1 MEEQLCKNGPEHQ
14 CPQHTRSAGTVA
26 ETRAM
31 PRAALLAML
40 AMTSASDN
48 TPQARVL
55 CTGVH
60 VLCSLA
66 SCELASDESATCSC
80 VVVNDTYA
88 VAVSEIANDT
98 LARATSEAC
107 TDEAPCAT
115 DAAPVCAAIQ
125 DGGVF
130 GGRATAPGMVSTF
143 SWGGWCA
150 ATKYDPE
157 RPSLCPASPWAGCM
171 TSPCWEEQAGET
183 TGAVRCE
190 CPWQNS
196 SWIDLSGDGC
206 DAIVSTVPADFDMR
220 VMPGAEYVLG
230 ACDELW

>member
-1 MEEQLCKNGPEHQ
+1 M
-14 CPQHTRSAGTVA
+14 TRTM
-26 ETRAM
+26 TLPAM
-31 PRAALLAML
+31 PRAALFAALFA
-40 AMTSASDN
+40 AVASASDA
-48 TPQARVL
+48 QARVL

-66 SCELASDESATCSC
+66 GCELASDDTATCAC

-88 VAVSEIANDT
+88 VAVAEIANAS

-107 TDEAPCAT
+107 TDDAPCDT
-115 DAAPVCAAIQ
+115 DAAPVCAAIR

-130 GGRATAPGMVSTF
+130 GGRTTAPGMVSTF

-150 ATKYDPE
+150 ATEFDPE
-157 RPSLCPASPWAGCM
+157 APRLCPASPWAGCM
-171 TSPCWEEQAGET
+171 TSPCWDERAGET
-183 TGAVRCE
+183 TAGVGSAVQCE

-196 SWIDLSGDGC
+196 SWIDFSGDGC

-230 ACDELW
+230 ACDEIW